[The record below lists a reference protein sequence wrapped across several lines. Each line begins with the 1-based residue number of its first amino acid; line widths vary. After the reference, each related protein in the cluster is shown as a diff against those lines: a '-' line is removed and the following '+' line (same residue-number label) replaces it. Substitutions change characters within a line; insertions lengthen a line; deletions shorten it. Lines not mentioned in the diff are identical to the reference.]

1 MEHRK
6 KGRKLKRTASHR
18 KALLSNLAISL
29 IKHKRIKTT
38 EAKAKELRTYIEPY
52 ITKAKIAYL
61 NPEKS
66 VHQRR
71 VAASM
76 IKDKEAIKILFDEI
90 GEMVKNRPGG
100 YTRVLKMGFRPGDGA
115 SEAIIEL
122 VDYDVAKLKSARAE
136 AKEAKKKSEGKEKPS
151 KDETT
156 EKDVQEMKKDE
167 AGKKEKKT
175 AKPKKEKEAKDKTA
189 KKDKPVKPKAK
200 TESKIKP
207 AKSKTEKS
215 EKSKG
220 TTKHTG
226 KKKG

>member
-52 ITKAKIAYL
+52 ITKAKVAYL

-90 GEMVKNRPGG
+90 GEMVKKRPGG

-136 AKEAKKKSEGKEKPS
+136 AKEAKKKSEGKDKAPKEDTS
-151 KDETT
+151 EN
-156 EKDVQEMKKDE
+156 DVQEVKKD
-167 AGKKEKKT
+167 ASAKKEKKT
-175 AKPKKEKEAKDKTA
+175 SKPKKETKEKTA

-207 AKSKTEKS
+207 SKSKTEKS